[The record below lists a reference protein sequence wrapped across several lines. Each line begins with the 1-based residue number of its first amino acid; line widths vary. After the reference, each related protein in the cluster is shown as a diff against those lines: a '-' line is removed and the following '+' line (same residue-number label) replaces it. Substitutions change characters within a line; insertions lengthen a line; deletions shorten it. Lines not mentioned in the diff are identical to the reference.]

1 MIRNK
6 NIANAGW
13 IIGCRVVQA
22 LLGVVISMLT
32 ARYLGPSQFGVINY
46 AAAIVAFVMPLTQL
60 GLSHVL
66 VQEFVCSPET
76 EGKTL
81 GSSLVMSLF
90 SGIFCIIGV
99 IAFAYVTNVGE
110 RETTIVC
117 ALYSTLLIADAID
130 LTQHWFH
137 ARLLSK
143 YTSVVSVIVYCLI
156 TIYKIFL
163 LATHQSVYWFA
174 ISNALD
180 HFMIG
185 VISLIIYRK
194 KSNQRLD
201 FSWDTAKKL
210 FDKSKY
216 FIVSGMM
223 VTIFAQTDKIMLK
236 MMIDEEATGIYAAA
250 SACASMTSFVF
261 AAIINSMRPTIIS
274 YKDKN
279 SISYETSM
287 CWTYAIII
295 YMALAQSVVMTVLA
309 EPIIGILYGN
319 EYFASI
325 SVLRIVVWQS
335 TFCYVGSVRNVWILA
350 EEKQRYLWIINLSG
364 ALANIL
370 LNFLMIPLWG
380 VEGAAVASLI
390 TQIFTNFI
398 IGFIIKP
405 IKYNNSL
412 MLKSLKPSILLEMV
426 KALCKKNHT

>member
-380 VEGAAVASLI
+380 GRRSCGRI
-390 TQIFTNFI
+390 TDHANFHQFYHWI
-398 IGFIIKP
+398 
-405 IKYNNSL
+405 YY
-412 MLKSLKPSILLEMV
+412 
-426 KALCKKNHT
+426 